1 MGMTDLSSKHPGD
14 IQRGRLD
21 RLLKRFAV
29 VARAHHAAIES
40 MDAERADTQARMIAA
55 LHEALVR
62 EGTKGEESL
71 LDLVDSLDP
80 IVAGMAAV
88 YSIRLDTRRC
98 LAALSRVA
106 KEPGL
111 LGFRAEMAIQRW
123 ESGEWEM

>member
-1 MGMTDLSSKHPGD
+1 MTDLSSKSSGD
-14 IQRGRLD
+14 IRLD

-29 VARAHHAAIES
+29 IARAHHEAIES
-40 MDAERADTQARMIAA
+40 MDAERAETQARMISA
-55 LHEALVR
+55 LYETLVR
-62 EGTKGEESL
+62 EGQQGEERL

-88 YSIRLDTRRC
+88 YSIRRDTERC
-98 LAALSRVA
+98 LAALHRVA

-123 ESGEWEM
+123 ESGEWEA